1 MQIYYFCILLP
12 ESIGTFLPENSKT
25 NPNTMK
31 KFVIAILALTAALAS
46 SAQQWKQSRVVT
58 DTVHSEIL
66 GAERACT
73 IYLPPGFDEDSTRTY
88 PVLYLLH
95 GMHGDN
101 NSWFRDQRARDVLDR
116 NIFSGEAV
124 EMVVVSPNA
133 GGGDPAVYQNGY
145 FNMPGW
151 AYEDFFFNELMPY
164 VEKRYRAGGSKKMR
178 AVAGLSMGGGG
189 TTGYAQHHPDKFC
202 AAYAMSALMDIP
214 KYGAVPSKS
223 PDDKI
228 ARLTKS
234 VQDNSCVRHVAE
246 ADDTQREA
254 LRSVQWFVDCGDD
267 DFLLDRNI
275 DFVQAMHRA
284 GIPLQFRVREGGH
297 DSEYWHSAL
306 HICLPFVSRAFTR

>member
-1 MQIYYFCILLP
+1 
-12 ESIGTFLPENSKT
+12 
-25 NPNTMK
+25 
-31 KFVIAILALTAALAS
+31 
-46 SAQQWKQSRVVT
+46 
-58 DTVHSEIL
+58 
-66 GAERACT
+66 
-73 IYLPPGFDEDSTRTY
+73 
-88 PVLYLLH
+88 
-95 GMHGDN
+95 MHGDN

-246 ADDTQREA
+246 ADETQREA
-254 LRSVQWFVDCGDD
+254 LRSVRWFVDCGDD

-275 DFVQAMHRA
+275 DFVRPCTAPASLCSSACAKADTTRNTGTVHCTSACPSCLGHSHDRQA
-284 GIPLQFRVREGGH
+284 
-297 DSEYWHSAL
+297 HSAAR
-306 HICLPFVSRAFTR
+306 HSSRAAEMASRSMSRPMNTSFTMRSP

>member
-1 MQIYYFCILLP
+1 
-12 ESIGTFLPENSKT
+12 
-25 NPNTMK
+25 
-31 KFVIAILALTAALAS
+31 
-46 SAQQWKQSRVVT
+46 
-58 DTVHSEIL
+58 
-66 GAERACT
+66 
-73 IYLPPGFDEDSTRTY
+73 
-88 PVLYLLH
+88 
-95 GMHGDN
+95 MHGDN

-151 AYEDFFFNELMPY
+151 EYEDFFFNELMPY

-234 VQDNSCVRHVAE
+234 VQDNSCVRHVADRKRL
-246 ADDTQREA
+246 AGVGYPCQRGA
-254 LRSVQWFVDCGDD
+254 VFLRQHRHVLPFRAGRRAEETHRGGHVV
-267 DFLLDRNI
+267 R
-275 DFVQAMHRA
+275 HRA
-284 GIPLQFRVREGGH
+284 CRRTRRTVRMPY
-297 DSEYWHSAL
+297 SSAS
-306 HICLPFVSRAFTR
+306 PSS